1 MVPQSRT
8 SCRPKDQAI
17 LLAMTSEHPAAV
29 CLVRARSRRLPL
41 ALRFG
46 PAGLHSTSCRKSWI
60 LDHLGRLGLL
70 ELVLDRARERYRF
83 LQAPS
88 TSRHIG
94 GSCFR
99 CRPTQMLACLA
110 QPLPARPTLSENL
123 P

>member
-8 SCRPKDQAI
+8 SCPPKGQVI
-17 LLAMTSEHPAAV
+17 LPPTTTEHPAAA
-29 CLVRARSRRLPL
+29 CLVRARSRRSAS

-60 LDHLGRLGLL
+60 LDHRGRLELL
-70 ELVLDRARERYRF
+70 ELVLGMARERYRF

-94 GSCFR
+94 GSCFH